1 MNVQP
6 STIAELEAAPNIEAL
21 LAEYAA
27 ESAIDG
33 LPPPAAKVE
42 TYRTLEAARMLHTFS
57 ALTSSGQLAGY
68 ITVLAPELPHYSAVV
83 AVAES
88 FFVAK
93 RWRMTGAGV
102 DLLHAAEDKAR
113 ALGSPGLL
121 VSAPY
126 AGRLFDVL
134 PRLGYVET
142 SRIFFKRVAAD
153 E

>member
-1 MNVQP
+1 MNIEP
-6 STIAELEAAPNIEAL
+6 SSIAELHATPNFEAI

-27 ESAIDG
+27 ESAIAG
-33 LPPPAAKVE
+33 LPPPSAKVE

-57 ALTSSGQLAGY
+57 ALTTSGQLAGF

-93 RWRMTGAGV
+93 RYRMTGAGV
-102 DLLHAAEDKAR
+102 ELLHAAEDKAL

-121 VSAPY
+121 VSAPF
-126 AGRLFDVL
+126 AGKLFEVL

-142 SRIFFKRVAAD
+142 SRIFFKRVTAD
-153 E
+153 G